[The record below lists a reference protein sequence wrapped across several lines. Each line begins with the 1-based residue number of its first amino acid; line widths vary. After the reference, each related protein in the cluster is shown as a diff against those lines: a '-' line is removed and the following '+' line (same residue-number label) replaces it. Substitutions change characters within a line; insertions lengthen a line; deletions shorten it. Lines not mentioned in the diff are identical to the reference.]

1 MGSTAKKASSV
12 DKWMTMEEMKTYLS
26 ASRESIIQ
34 WINTNN
40 MPAHKLGRMWRFK
53 ASEVDEWIQTG
64 NAETKDC

>member
-1 MGSTAKKASSV
+1 MGSTAKKTSAV
-12 DKWMTMEEMKTYLS
+12 DKWMTMEEMKIYLS

-34 WINTNN
+34 WINNNN